1 MKKFLK
7 LCGTGLLVIGMF
19 AVLCGC
25 MTEEDKAL
33 AKENVR
39 TGRGLVKAYV
49 AENYGEYA
57 KIQEI
62 ECINQ
67 AKDGG
72 PIPDFYDH
80 PSNYV
85 RASVE
90 VKQERFQVLVNV
102 ETGAEYDNRYEDSVN
117 ESMQRYAVS
126 RGGIPKPEAVLL
138 KYFPIE
144 ITEIP
149 DSACFGFAQPNT
161 KLFEQLLYQGKSN
174 IRVLFQYV
182 DEYLRPL
189 EAEGEKLIP
198 MDREIGRLQIGFVSF
213 RTSLPGDLSWRQ
225 MDELMNEVNESV
237 SETCIIDRWKS
248 YDSETDTYV
257 YPEELDVT
265 YHHYDLLA
273 LDGGISLVYDTETLD
288 VDVKEEKAPET
299 TVALD
304 KRFVTWD
311 GKQYQI
317 TGRQKQEQTEFDI
330 ENQSIHL
337 FFPDKYEDL
346 FLVSE
351 QDGDEDWNQ
360 LYSGWDGTMTEWFA
374 VHGGQSE
381 ITFGLYTEMD

>member
-102 ETGAEYDNRYEDSVN
+102 ETGAGYDNRYE
-117 ESMQRYAVS
+117 R
-126 RGGIPKPEAVLL
+126 
-138 KYFPIE
+138 
-144 ITEIP
+144 
-149 DSACFGFAQPNT
+149 
-161 KLFEQLLYQGKSN
+161 
-174 IRVLFQYV
+174 IRRHERDQ
-182 DEYLRPL
+182 
-189 EAEGEKLIP
+189 
-198 MDREIGRLQIGFVSF
+198 
-213 RTSLPGDLSWRQ
+213 
-225 MDELMNEVNESV
+225 
-237 SETCIIDRWKS
+237 
-248 YDSETDTYV
+248 
-257 YPEELDVT
+257 
-265 YHHYDLLA
+265 
-273 LDGGISLVYDTETLD
+273 
-288 VDVKEEKAPET
+288 
-299 TVALD
+299 
-304 KRFVTWD
+304 
-311 GKQYQI
+311 
-317 TGRQKQEQTEFDI
+317 
-330 ENQSIHL
+330 
-337 FFPDKYEDL
+337 
-346 FLVSE
+346 
-351 QDGDEDWNQ
+351 WNQ
-360 LYSGWDGTMTEWFA
+360 R
-374 VHGGQSE
+374 HKRNR
-381 ITFGLYTEMD
+381 

>member
-19 AVLCGC
+19 VVLCGC
-25 MTEEDKAL
+25 MTEEDKAI

-90 VKQERFQVLVNV
+90 VKQERFRVLVNV
-102 ETGAEYDNRYEDSVN
+102 ETGAGYDNRYEDSVN
-117 ESMQRYAVS
+117 ESMQRYFASRANLPVS
-126 RGGIPKPEAVLL
+126 GRVQAEYYPSEM
-138 KYFPIE
+138 
-144 ITEIP
+144 TEIP
-149 DSACFGFAQPNT
+149 DSACLGFARPNT
-161 KLFEQLLYQGKSN
+161 KLFEQLLYQGESE
-174 IRVLFQYV
+174 ILAVFQYV
-182 DEYLRPL
+182 DEDLGAL
-189 EAEGEKLIP
+189 KAEGEKLLP
-198 MDREIGRLQIGFVSF
+198 LDWDIGNVRIGFLNF
-213 RTSLPGDLSWRQ
+213 RHSAAGTLTLWETESLL
-225 MDELMNEVNESV
+225 NEVNEAV
-237 SETCIIDRWKS
+237 SEVYIIDRRKQ

-257 YPEELDVT
+257 YPEELDIT

-273 LDGGISLVYDTETLD
+273 LDGGISLVYDTETLE
-288 VDVKEEKAPET
+288 VDVQEEEAPET
-299 TVALD
+299 IVALD

-311 GKQYQI
+311 GKQYRI
-317 TGRQKQEQTEFDI
+317 TARQKQEQTEFDI

-337 FFPDKYEDL
+337 FFTGKYEDL

-360 LYSGWDGTMTEWFA
+360 LYSGWDKTMTEWFA
-374 VHGGQSE
+374 IHGGQSE